1 MTTTD
6 AMPIEGAVP
15 AREPERSSAAMLVLI
30 TAAGAVLRL
39 AHYFGRPSLRLD
51 EARLALNV
59 ATRSWAGLLRP
70 LDYDQTAPP
79 VYLWLE
85 KAATLVGGMNELA
98 FRLPAI
104 VPGILCIPSLYVVAR
119 RLASERI
126 ALLAAALAA
135 VSPLLIQYSAESKP
149 YALDALIGLALIYLA
164 LDWIEA
170 PQSSRAAWRAVG
182 AGAMAV
188 WASTPA
194 IFVLAGVVATLWLG
208 PSAGRPQRVRVV
220 AAALVWAA
228 SFAAVYLIVYRAAAV
243 NPYLQQYWAGS
254 MLAPWRP
261 GALRRLY
268 QAIRDVGWQI
278 FFGST
283 TEPPAAPRDNAT
295 VTTGA
300 AAIAMLAIF
309 GTRYLA
315 VKGRARALLL
325 VGPLA
330 AAFVASALGRYPI
343 AARLMLFTAPGLIV
357 LAAAAPGALASWP
370 GASRAFRGVA
380 GFAGLVLLLP
390 PLKRDVLLAAHP
402 TAFEHVR
409 PAVAEFRR
417 RAAPGEPIYVFTGS
431 LPAWTFYT
439 TDWAAPDL
447 RRLTRVASLGG
458 SGGPAFENAPP
469 RDRSVG
475 TENDSLVFAL
485 DGTREILGAAHGA
498 QWRSGIGLVQYDPDP
513 GWAAA
518 EARRIRAAANPTV
531 WLLVSHSYR
540 LELLI
545 YPELERLGG
554 RLEYAYGEDGVV
566 LRRYRFP

>member
-6 AMPIEGAVP
+6 AMAAEGAVP
-15 AREPERSSAAMLVLI
+15 VRKPGRSSATMLVLI
-30 TAAGAVLRL
+30 TAVGTVLRL

-79 VYLWLE
+79 IYLWLE

-119 RLASERI
+119 RLASDRI

-135 VSPLLIQYSAESKP
+135 VSPLCIQYSAESKP

-170 PQSSRAAWRAVG
+170 PQSSQAAWRAVG
-182 AGAMAV
+182 AGAVAV

-194 IFVLAGVVATLWLG
+194 IFVLAGIVATLWLG
-208 PSAGRPQRVRVV
+208 PSAGRAPRVRVA

-228 SFAAVYLIVYRAAAV
+228 SFAAAYFTVYRPAAV

-261 GALRRLY
+261 DVVRRVW
-268 QAIRDVGWQI
+268 QGTRDVLWQV
-278 FFGST
+278 FFGGA
-283 TEPPAAPRDNAT
+283 TEPPISAVEQGT
-295 VTTGA
+295 LSLGA
-300 AAIAMLAIF
+300 AAIGLLA
-309 GTRYLA
+309 GLGLWHLA
-315 VKGRARALLL
+315 ARDRRSVLLL

-330 AAFVASALGRYPI
+330 AVVTASMLGLYPI
-343 AARLMLFTAPGLIV
+343 AARLMLFAAPCLIIPV
-357 LAAAAPGALASWP
+357 AAAASAA
-370 GASRAFRGVA
+370 ASRPAASLAFRA
-380 GFAGLVLLLP
+380 AASFAGLVLLLP
-390 PLKRDVLLAAHP
+390 PLQRDVLLAIHP
-402 TAFEHVR
+402 TTFEHVR
-409 PAVAEFRR
+409 PAVTVFRR
-417 RAAPGEPIYVFTGS
+417 RSLPGEPIYVFTNS
-431 LPAWTFYT
+431 LPAWIFYT
-439 TDWAAPDL
+439 TDWSAPDL
-447 RRLTRVASLGG
+447 ERLRRMAHLGS

-469 RDRSVG
+469 RGRSVG
-475 TENDSLVFAL
+475 TENDSLVFTS
-485 DGTREILGAAHGA
+485 GGIREILGAAHGA
-498 QWRSGIGLVQYDPDP
+498 QWRSGIGLVQDHPDP

-531 WLLVSHSYR
+531 WMLVSHSYR

-545 YPELERLGG
+545 YPELDRLGG